1 MGCFSCKKIHIKIG
15 VWIKICS
22 QKMAVAVLV
31 KLPAEECL
39 DQKTVVNLHCKF
51 NMRDLKK
58 FSQCI
63 KDIFEQ

>member
-1 MGCFSCKKIHIKIG
+1 MQKNSHKNWSVNKNLFT
-15 VWIKICS
+15 
-22 QKMAVAVLV
+22 KMAVAVLV

-63 KDIFEQ
+63 KYIFEQ